1 MNSQRRLLFLIFAF
15 SGFSG
20 LIYESIWTHYLK
32 LFLGHAA
39 YAQTLVLAIF
49 MGGMALGAWWCG
61 ARAAHWKNL
70 LRGYALIE
78 GVIGVAA
85 LVFHPLFDGYVQF
98 AYTTLLPAIGDPTWV
113 TAFKWISAALLI
125 LPQSVLLGM
134 TFPLLS
140 GALIRRYPDNPGA
153 TVSMLYFTNSIGA
166 AIGVLVSGFVLIE
179 AVGLPGTMFFA
190 GILNIAL
197 ALIVWR
203 MARAQST
210 EPPFALPAPA
220 QMTYSGRRW
229 LVFFLGIAAFTGA
242 ASFIYEI
249 VWIRMLALVLGS
261 STHAFELM
269 LSAFILGL
277 ALGGLWIKRRIDRIA
292 HPVRFLAVVQI
303 LMGAMAASTLFIYNQ
318 SFDVMAWLVNNLSKD
333 DAGYALFNLSS
344 HAIAAVIM
352 VPTTFLA
359 GMTLPL
365 LTYTLLQQG
374 HGEKSIGSVYAANTF
389 GAIIGVF
396 FATHVGMPLLGLKG
410 LLLTGAALDVAL
422 GVLLIWWFRERLAP
436 HWATAATALGAGVLA
451 FTLAAGP
458 LDLSRLASGV
468 YRTGKTFFPGLV
480 TLFHKDGKTASI
492 DLLQSNVSQFER
504 NISILTNGKPDARL
518 NMVSSG
524 APGADE
530 STMIV
535 AGALPLALHPAAT
548 RAAVIGMGSGLST
561 HTLLSAEQLTTVDTI
576 EIEPAIIEAANGF
589 RPRVELAY
597 SSPQSHFHIDDA
609 KSFFSTYNKQYDI
622 ILSEP
627 SNPWVSGTAAL
638 FTEEFYILAKRHLAP
653 QGVLV
658 QWLQTYEINNELVAS
673 VLKALGRQF
682 KHYVIYAANH
692 SDIIIVARADAL
704 IPMPAMNIFEQGGI
718 HTALSRIGIHNAQDL
733 ELHRIGD
740 ERSLAPLFASYAISA
755 NSDYFPVLDLGA
767 TRTRFLRASAAN
779 IITFRN
785 AGVPVLEMLS
795 APAPKFFASA
805 ASNDLYYPRSQY
817 TRTAVQLLDYFRRG
831 GNDTALADV
840 DGTLANNARFVQGAF
855 IDCRID
861 PARETWLREASAVA
875 NLMIPQLTRDELSEV
890 WRRIG
895 AAPCFAALSPLQ
907 RSWVGL
913 WSAVS
918 RRDPAS
924 MLQLSTALLPNALTT
939 VGTMHTEYLLLCAM
953 LGAVVQNDPNTAQQ
967 IWANYAP
974 DLYKT
979 LKPALVARLLAAHA
993 YAGAPIPYLNE

>member
-1 MNSQRRLLFLIFAF
+1 MTSQRRLLFLIFAF

-49 MGGMALGAWWCG
+49 MGGMALGSWWCG
-61 ARAAHWKNL
+61 ARSARWKNL
-70 LRGYALIE
+70 LRGYALVE
-78 GVIGVAA
+78 GIIGVTA

-98 AYTTLLPAIGDPTWV
+98 SYTTLLPAIGDPAWV
-113 TAFKWISAALLI
+113 TAFKWSSAALLI
-125 LPQSVLLGM
+125 LPQSILLGM

-179 AVGLPGTMFFA
+179 LVGLPGTIILA
-190 GILNIAL
+190 GVLNIAL

-203 MARAQST
+203 LARSQAAEPQFSQPAMAQTR
-210 EPPFALPAPA
+210 
-220 QMTYSGRRW
+220 YSERRW
-229 LVFFLGIAAFTGA
+229 LAFFLAIAAFTGA

-292 HPVRFLAVVQI
+292 HPVRFLAIVQI
-303 LMGAMAASTLFIYNQ
+303 LMGALAASTLFIYNQ

-333 DAGYALFNLSS
+333 DAGYALFNLAS

-374 HGEKSIGSVYAANTF
+374 HGEKSIGSVYASNTF

-396 FATHVGMPLLGLKG
+396 FATHLGMPLLGLKG

-422 GVLLIWWFRERLAP
+422 GVLLIWWFREQLAP
-436 HWATAATALGAGVLA
+436 HWATAATALGAGMLA

-458 LDLSRLASGV
+458 MDLSRLSSGV
-468 YRTGKTFFPGLV
+468 YRTGKLNPSDYINLY
-480 TLFHKDGKTASI
+480 HKDGKTASI
-492 DLLQSNVSQFER
+492 DLVQSTNTSGMRSVS
-504 NISILTNGKPDARL
+504 IMTNGKPDAMV
-518 NMVSSG
+518 NMISSG
-524 APGADE
+524 APTPDE
-530 STMIV
+530 STMIL
-535 AGALPLALHPAAT
+535 AGALPLALHPTAT
-548 RAAVIGMGSGLST
+548 SAAVIGMGSGLST
-561 HTLLSAEQLTTVDTI
+561 HTLLSTPQLSTVDTI
-576 EIEPAIIEAANGF
+576 EIEPAVIEASNGF

-597 SSPQSHFHIDDA
+597 SSSQGHFHIDDA
-609 KSFFSTYNKQYDI
+609 KSFFSTYNRHYDI
-622 ILSEP
+622 IMSEP

-658 QWLQTYEINNELVAS
+658 QWLQTYEINDELVAS
-673 VLKALGRQF
+673 VLKALSRQF
-682 KHYVIYAANH
+682 DHYVIYAANF
-692 SDIIIVARADAL
+692 SDLIIVARAEEAL
-704 IPMPAMNIFEQGGI
+704 PMPTADIFEQDGI
-718 HTALSRIGIHNAQDL
+718 NAALARIGISNARDL

-740 ERSLAPLFASYAISA
+740 EHALAPLFASYAISA

-767 TRTRFLRASAAN
+767 TRARFLRSSAN
-779 IITFRN
+779 NLIVFRN
-785 AGVPVLEMLS
+785 AGVPALEMLS
-795 APAPKFFASA
+795 APAPNRSASS
-805 ASNDLYYPRSQY
+805 ASENPSYHRSQY
-817 TRTAVQLLDYFRRG
+817 TRTAVQLLDYFIRD
-831 GNDTALADV
+831 GNEALPGV
-840 DGTLANNARFVQGAF
+840 DIAMANNARFVQAAF
-855 IDCRID
+855 IECRID
-861 PARETWLREASAVA
+861 PATAAWLHDASAVI
-875 NLMIPQLTRDELSEV
+875 NLMIPQLTRDEMSQV
-890 WRRIG
+890 WQRIG
-895 AAPCFAALSPLQ
+895 AARCFGSISPQQ
-907 RSWVGL
+907 RSWIAL
-913 WSAVS
+913 WSAVT
-918 RRDPAS
+918 RRDPGG
-924 MLQLSTALLPNALTT
+924 MLRQSTALLPDALAT
-939 VGTMHTEYLLLCAM
+939 VGPTHTEYLLLCAL
-953 LGAVVQNDPNTAQQ
+953 LGAVMQNDRNTAQHL
-967 IWANYAP
+967 WARYAP
-974 DLYKT
+974 GLYQT

-993 YAGAPIPYLNE
+993 YAGAPIPYLH